1 MPRLVRSAVL
11 SNYVEVARSVGLDPY
26 RLMSTNGLSAA
37 CLTDPDIKVPITA
50 VSRLLEASAALS
62 GKADFGLRLAER
74 RSLSNLGP
82 MALLVR
88 EQPTVR
94 KALEALVGYMH
105 LHSEALLLKIHE
117 HDDLAILTLSI
128 DTGRPI
134 VVRQGVELGIGF
146 LHRSLHQLLAERWKP
161 IAVHFSHDAPARRD
175 AHRRFFNTTIDFN
188 QDENG
193 IICLLHDIEAALPAS
208 DPTLA
213 RHLQQYLDTISARP
227 NASMHRSVREC
238 IEVMLASGMCSAGQV
253 ARRLGVDRRTIH
265 RHLAA
270 EGATFSST
278 LDDVRAELATRYLG
292 SRERPLTTVAELLGF
307 SALSAFSRWFRR
319 HFGLSATQWRDAN
332 LANGR
337 TPPRKKAKYN
347 APVSARR

>member
-1 MPRLVRSAVL
+1 MKSLLQLRV
-11 SNYVEVARSVGLDPY
+11 NGETHTVAAHEHWS
-26 RLMSTNGLSAA
+26 
-37 CLTDPDIKVPITA
+37 
-50 VSRLLEASAALS
+50 LLEVLRYEL
-62 GKADFGLRLAER
+62 GLTGTKEGCAE
-74 RSLSNLGP
+74 GDCG
-82 MALLVR
+82 AC
-88 EQPTVR
+88 TV
-94 KALEALVGYMH
+94 L
-105 LHSEALLLKIHE
+105 I
-117 HDDLAILTLSI
+117 DDLPVNGVVWRAVTSCILFLPMLAVRAYLSVQRI
-128 DTGRPI
+128 SP
-134 VVRQGVELGIGF
+134 
-146 LHRSLHQLLAERWKP
+146 H
-161 IAVHFSHDAPARRD
+161 APARRA
-175 AHRRFFNTTIDFN
+175 AHRRFFNTTIHFT
-188 QDENG
+188 QYENG

-347 APVSARR
+347 ATVSPRRLIA